1 MVNLKISGMG
11 LKITIS
17 NSHGDTLNGEIQN
30 EGKTVAIEGSI
41 VDACPVCDKELF
53 YSPDITKRIAVV
65 DNHEEVKG
73 WICPECYSEFD
84 MGDNI
89 KTLLAKSN
97 IQGRA

>member
-1 MVNLKISGMG
+1 MNLKISGMG

-17 NSHGDTLNGEIQN
+17 NSHGDTLNGELQN
-30 EGKTVAIEGSI
+30 EGKTVTVEGAI

-65 DNHEEVKG
+65 DNQEDIQG

-89 KTLLAKSN
+89 KTLIAKSAV
-97 IQGRA
+97 QGIK